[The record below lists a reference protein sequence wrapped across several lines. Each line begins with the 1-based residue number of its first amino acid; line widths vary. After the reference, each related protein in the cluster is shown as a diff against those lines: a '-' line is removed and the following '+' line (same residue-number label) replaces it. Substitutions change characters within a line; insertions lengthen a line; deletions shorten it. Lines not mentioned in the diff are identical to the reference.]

1 MLANNMGVQ
10 NSKTAFRIREL
21 HTIIQPRRRPMTDA
35 VHPVDEMLPVPK
47 LFALGLQHVLV
58 MYANAVAVP
67 LILGG
72 ALHLPKDQIAML
84 INADLFACGI
94 ATLIQT
100 IGFGPFGIR
109 LPIIMGVTA
118 VSISPMLAM
127 AAMPGVGLTGIYG
140 AVLVGGIFGLCVAP
154 FVKYVLCFFP
164 AVVTGTIIT
173 MIGVVLMRV
182 GVNWAGGGAGKADFG
197 AAGYLAVAALV
208 LAVILLVI
216 KFTRGFLQNVAVL
229 IGITVGYLLTIA
241 LGWTDFSGIKNEPIL
256 RIVLPLQFGLPQFHL
271 VPCLT
276 MCLVMTIVFIEATGM
291 FLALGAMTGRTVKPD
306 DVKRGLR
313 ADALGTIIG
322 AIFNTFP
329 YVSYS
334 QNIGLVGVTGVYSRW
349 VCVAGGVIMLVL
361 GLIPKLAFIV
371 ASVPQCVL
379 GGAGFIMFGMV
390 AATGIKILATVDYA
404 GQRNNVLV
412 VAISM
417 GFGLIPIVSPNFF
430 HILPVALR
438 PIFGDPIIMTSLA
451 AVALNALF
459 NRTTSAEA
467 QD

>member
-1 MLANNMGVQ
+1 MQDQAM
-10 NSKTAFRIREL
+10 
-21 HTIIQPRRRPMTDA
+21 MTQR
-35 VHPVDEMLPVPK
+35 VHPVDEVLPLPR

-67 LILGG
+67 LIVGG
-72 ALHLPKDQIAML
+72 ALHLPKDQLAML

-127 AAMPGVGLTGIYG
+127 AAMPGVGLNGIYG
-140 AVLVGGIFGLCVAP
+140 AVLVGGVFGLCVAP
-154 FVKYVLCFFP
+154 FVGAVLRFFP
-164 AVVTGTIIT
+164 AVVTGSIIT
-173 MIGVVLMRV
+173 MIGVSLMRV
-182 GVNWAGGGAGKADFG
+182 GIGWAGGGAAASDFG
-197 AAGYLAVAALV
+197 AGGYLAIAGIV
-208 LAVILLVI
+208 LLAILLVI
-216 KFTRGFLQNVAVL
+216 KFARGFLANMSVL
-229 IGITVGYLLTIA
+229 IGVALGYALTLM
-241 LGWTDFSGIKNEPIL
+241 LGWTDFSGLAAEPWA
-256 RIVLPLQFGLPQFHL
+256 RAVLPLQFGIPEFHL
-271 VPCLT
+271 IPCMT

-291 FLALGAMTGRTVKPD
+291 FLALGAMTGREVGASD
-306 DVKRGLR
+306 IKRGLR

-322 AIFNTFP
+322 AVFNTFP

-334 QNIGLVGVTGVYSRW
+334 QNIGLVGVTGVFSRW
-349 VCVAGGVIMLVL
+349 VCVTGGVIMLAL
-361 GLIPKLAFIV
+361 GLVPKLAFIV

-390 AATGIKILATVDYA
+390 AATGIKILATVDFA
-404 GQRNNVLV
+404 RQRNNVLV
-412 VAISM
+412 VAVSI
-417 GFGLIPIVSPNFF
+417 GFGLIPIVSPTFF
-430 HILPVALR
+430 RIIPAELK

-459 NRTTSAEA
+459 NRTTREQAQEDAILSAQAEHA
-467 QD
+467 

>member
-1 MLANNMGVQ
+1 
-10 NSKTAFRIREL
+10 
-21 HTIIQPRRRPMTDA
+21 MTDA
-35 VHPVDEMLPVPK
+35 VHPVDEVLPLPK

-118 VSISPMLAM
+118 VAISPMLAM

-140 AVLVGGIFGLCVAP
+140 AVLAGGIFGLCVAP
-154 FVKYVLCFFP
+154 FVKYVLRFFP

-173 MIGVVLMRV
+173 MIGVVLTRV
-182 GVNWAGGGAGKADFG
+182 GVNWAGGGAATADFG
-197 AAGYLAVAALV
+197 AAGYLLIAALV
-208 LAVILLVI
+208 LLVILSVI
-216 KFTRGFLQNVAVL
+216 KFTTGFLQNMAVL
-229 IGITVGYLLTIA
+229 IGITVGYLVTIA
-241 LGWTDFSGIKNEPIL
+241 LGWTDFSGIQNEPL
-256 RIVLPLQFGLPQFHL
+256 VRIVLPLQFGFPEFYL

-291 FLALGAMTGRTVKPD
+291 FLALGAMTGREVGAE

-313 ADALGTIIG
+313 ADAIGTITGGFIML
-322 AIFNTFP
+322 AL
-329 YVSYS
+329 
-334 QNIGLVGVTGVYSRW
+334 GLV
-349 VCVAGGVIMLVL
+349 
-361 GLIPKLAFIV
+361 PKLAFIV

-390 AATGIKILATVDYA
+390 AATGIKILSTVDYA

-412 VAISM
+412 VAIAI

-430 HILPVALR
+430 RVFSDVLK
-438 PIFGDPIIMTSLA
+438 PIFGDGIILTSIA
-451 AVALNALF
+451 AVLLNAFF
-459 NRTTSAEA
+459 NRTSSEQAEA
-467 QD
+467 DTLLAAQAAEHI

>member
-1 MLANNMGVQ
+1 MAT
-10 NSKTAFRIREL
+10 S
-21 HTIIQPRRRPMTDA
+21 P
-35 VHPVDEMLPVPK
+35 HPVDEILPLPK
-47 LFALGLQHVLV
+47 LAALGLQHVLV

-67 LILGG
+67 LIVGG
-72 ALHLPKDQIAML
+72 ALHLPKDQIALL

-100 IGFGPFGIR
+100 QGVGPVGIR

-118 VSISPMLAM
+118 VAISPLLAI
-127 AAMPGVGLTGIYG
+127 AAMPGVGLPGIYG
-140 AVLVGGIFGLCVAP
+140 AVLVAGLFGLCVAP
-154 FVKYVLCFFP
+154 FVKHVLRFFP

-182 GVNWAGGGAGKADFG
+182 GVGWAGGGAGSAEFG
-197 AAGYLAVAALV
+197 APRYLAVAGLV

-216 KFTRGFLQNVAVL
+216 KFSRGFLQNMAVL

-241 LGWTDFSGIKNEPIL
+241 LGWTDFSGIQDEPLL
-256 RIVLPLQFGLPQFHL
+256 RVVLPLRFGLPEFYL

-291 FLALGAMTGRTVKPD
+291 FLALGAMTGKPIGAE

-313 ADALGTIIG
+313 ADAIGTIIG

-349 VCVAGGVIMLVL
+349 VCVAGGVIMLAL

-371 ASVPQCVL
+371 ASVPPCVL

-390 AATGIKILATVDYA
+390 AATGIKILSTVDFNRD
-404 GQRNNVLV
+404 RNSVLV
-412 VAISM
+412 VAISI
-417 GFGLIPIVSPNFF
+417 GFGLIPIVAPTFFQSFSPT
-430 HILPVALR
+430 LK
-438 PIFGDPIIMTSLA
+438 PIFGDGIILTAIS
-451 AVALNALF
+451 AVLLNAFF
-459 NRTTSAEA
+459 NRTSRADAEA
-467 QD
+467 GVMIAAQAAEHI